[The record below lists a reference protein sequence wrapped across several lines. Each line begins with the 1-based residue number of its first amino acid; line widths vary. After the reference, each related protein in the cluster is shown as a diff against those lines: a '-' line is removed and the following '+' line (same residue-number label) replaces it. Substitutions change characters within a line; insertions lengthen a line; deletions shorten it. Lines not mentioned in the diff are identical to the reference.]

1 MKRQSL
7 GLQSGFTLFE
17 LMIVIAI
24 LGIFIATTNVFNYSP
39 QTESEKADR
48 MQVSIVSVLRAQIQ
62 NVSIGRMPNRDG
74 KISGVI
80 RMDIGT

>member
-7 GLQSGFTLFE
+7 GSQSGFTLFE

-24 LGIFIATTNVFNYSP
+24 LGIFIATTNVFNYTP

-48 MQVSIVSVLRAQIQ
+48 MQVSIVSMLRGQLQ

-74 KISGVI
+74 K
-80 RMDIGT
+80 MA